1 MGKQTNAQVLR
12 LSKTKD
18 WLSKYYSSYFNY
30 SNLLVQD
37 ILIRDYIINFISLFN
52 TKIAQIYIY
61 REKHNIII
69 RLFSYNDS
77 FTNWNSF
84 ILKHKKK
91 IIHRNFALNQSSIKH
106 KNILKKYYFYLNLKC
121 FISVIYAFLFSLSS
135 DNH

>member
-12 LSKTKD
+12 FSKTKD

-37 ILIRDYIINFISLFN
+37 ILIRDYIINFTSLFN

-69 RLFSYNDS
+69 RIFSYNDS

-84 ILKHKKK
+84 ILKKK
-91 IIHRNFALNQSSIKH
+91 NNSS
-106 KNILKKYYFYLNLKC
+106 
-121 FISVIYAFLFSLSS
+121 
-135 DNH
+135 